1 MLAPKIE
8 PIRGEQPLFATM
20 GEQLRAIMNVEIDRR
35 VDPRLTDVHRRAA
48 TIGGS
53 EQVPSDGGFL
63 LQPEFSRQIVK
74 RMYETGQIL
83 KRCTVLPTNTGGV
96 AYPQIDEGSRIG
108 GSRLGGVQGHW
119 VDEGDPLNPPK
130 LGTSLS
136 EVPRFNLSTVVPHK
150 VAVFMYVSDELAR
163 DSNAFEAWAT
173 YAGSQELT
181 YKIEGAIISGT
192 GAGMPQGILNS
203 PALVTTPAATG
214 QASKTVV
221 SQNINAMLSSFWTPS
236 YNSPGSIWLYNQALL
251 PQMSTLA
258 TVVGSAGSES
268 KLWAWAT
275 SGDDYDTLAGIPACQ
290 SEYCPVP
297 GTPGDIILADL
308 SRYMLVVRELIRS
321 EVSIHVKFIS
331 DTSTFRFVARIGGQT
346 IDRSSVL
353 PANGNIATSSF
364 VALAARP

>member
-1 MLAPKIE
+1 MSAPKIE

-63 LQPEFSRQIVK
+63 LQPEFSRQIVT
-74 RMYETGQIL
+74 RMYEPGQIL

-214 QASKTVV
+214 QATSQASMTVIAN
-221 SQNINAMLSSFWTPS
+221 SDGTSS
-236 YNSPGSIWLYNQALL
+236 IVMA
-251 PQMSTLA
+251 
-258 TVVGSAGSES
+258 AGSFAIGNTLTNTVPFAVNPDGSLQLQGVTKIASVVES
-268 KLWAWAT
+268 L
-275 SGDDYDTLAGIPACQ
+275 
-290 SEYCPVP
+290 
-297 GTPGDIILADL
+297 GTG
-308 SRYMLVVRELIRS
+308 
-321 EVSIHVKFIS
+321 
-331 DTSTFRFVARIGGQT
+331 
-346 IDRSSVL
+346 
-353 PANGNIATSSF
+353 ANGKPFLTIGF
-364 VALAARP
+364 GALPYFLFDDGT